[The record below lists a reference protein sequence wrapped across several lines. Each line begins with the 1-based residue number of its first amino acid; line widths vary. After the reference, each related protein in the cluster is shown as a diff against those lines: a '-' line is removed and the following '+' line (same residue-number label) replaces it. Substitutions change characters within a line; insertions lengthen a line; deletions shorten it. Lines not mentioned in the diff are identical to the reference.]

1 MFISFPT
8 SLLPPLEKVV
18 TCLPHSSLEFTQDF
32 LLTQTPQPLLNHLQ
46 REAHQSQ
53 LGAPS
58 RCKAGNGA
66 SLGGRPPLRIRR
78 NLLGGWGGR
87 GMGMTSKA
95 QGLPAEVTAQGRVG
109 GARAC

>member
-46 REAHQSQ
+46 REAHQSR

-66 SLGGRPPLRIRR
+66 SLGGRPPLSIRR
-78 NLLGGWGGR
+78 NLLGG
-87 GMGMTSKA
+87 
-95 QGLPAEVTAQGRVG
+95 
-109 GARAC
+109 